1 MLWAAS
7 NYFSF
12 DSFFSIALPSKR
24 LSFSPKPIAWS
35 FPRSPDRRRREKW
48 IPITQT
54 LNKKKKKKRVLEK
67 KFSFTNYWI
76 CRIPNQGLLG
86 DSDCIIFLRK
96 CRLSND
102 LHLFL
107 LICLKKKS
115 GISTSRSYRGQ
126 GNSKKKMNIGEEL
139 AEGSRDQGKAGAHR
153 LWAPG

>member
-54 LNKKKKKKRVLEK
+54 LNKKKKKKG
-67 KFSFTNYWI
+67 F
-76 CRIPNQGLLG
+76 
-86 DSDCIIFLRK
+86 
-96 CRLSND
+96 
-102 LHLFL
+102 
-107 LICLKKKS
+107 LKKNFHLPIIGYVASQIKDFWE
-115 GISTSRSYRGQ
+115 IQ
-126 GNSKKKMNIGEEL
+126 IVLLFKKMSFE
-139 AEGSRDQGKAGAHR
+139 
-153 LWAPG
+153 